1 MAVKVRSN
9 FCYADPVTSRGKLL
23 QMVRVLTLMLTPLIM
38 LMAFTGYWVSLN
50 VTEYDQLKKVESQI
64 TESSSMGNLVHNLQL
79 ERTSVVF
86 FLETDNDTML
96 NYSFVDTDIALAAS
110 GEWTE
115 DCSFTSKV
123 ELQDYL
129 AYKTLIKAKESMGV
143 AVSLGIAFFE
153 VGYLPDND
161 FIQLREND
169 VIGREHL
176 DSALTYSTFVTDR
189 YESQKQT
196 NSNTF
201 AHIDEYRRL
210 WRVNN
215 YTGASAEA
223 GAQFHDRM
231 LLYLDILN
239 EMNLATRDY
248 VLDALRREEDN
259 SNSQII
265 IAGVIFAFVL
275 ILSPVLI
282 LVMHSLTNS
291 IQRYAYDASKKSQEL
306 SIEKHRADTLLYQML
321 PKSVA
326 QQLKMNRTVNAEHFD
341 SVTVYFSDIV
351 GFTTISSRST
361 PLQVVT
367 LLNKLYA
374 FFDECLDM
382 YDVYKVET
390 IGDAYMVVSGLP
402 QRNGNKHC
410 SEIALLSLE
419 LMAGVRTFQ
428 IPHMPDEPLM
438 LRIGI
443 HTGRLA

>member
-1 MAVKVRSN
+1 SPTLAPALNGYSNYAMGSNGYLDLDRGVSAASFKTLSTDFLPDNNERNRDMAATPYSGIMAVKVRSN

-123 ELQDYL
+123 ELQSLLSTHRATLGSGDKTTHDEVEFYNGINKCIITHLMETTKDMKHGTLWQDYL

-291 IQRYAYDASKKSQEL
+291 IQ
-306 SIEKHRADTLLYQML
+306 
-321 PKSVA
+321 
-326 QQLKMNRTVNAEHFD
+326 
-341 SVTVYFSDIV
+341 
-351 GFTTISSRST
+351 
-361 PLQVVT
+361 
-367 LLNKLYA
+367 
-374 FFDECLDM
+374 
-382 YDVYKVET
+382 
-390 IGDAYMVVSGLP
+390 
-402 QRNGNKHC
+402 
-410 SEIALLSLE
+410 
-419 LMAGVRTFQ
+419 VRF
-428 IPHMPDEPLM
+428 
-438 LRIGI
+438 
-443 HTGRLA
+443 